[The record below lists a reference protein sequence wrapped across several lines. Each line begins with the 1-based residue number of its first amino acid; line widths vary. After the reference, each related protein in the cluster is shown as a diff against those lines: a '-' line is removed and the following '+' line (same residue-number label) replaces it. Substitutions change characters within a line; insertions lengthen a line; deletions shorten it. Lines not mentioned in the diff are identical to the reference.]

1 MSVEFRIRAAR
12 QSERVRRV
20 ISAQAGMTS
29 GERQKI
35 GMKGCPSAASQRKRN
50 AHAPSDSA
58 ELSGSV
64 PRRKACGCVAGQTE
78 RARRRGR
85 NRAACAESRFNSM
98 EIKAGAPRFFSLF
111 GELRT
116 EGLREQDFEALQSVA
131 DMQAA
136 SICAGSSRS
145 AASQEPICS
154 RRNWAAVSAHAC
166 SSGAS

>member
-1 MSVEFRIRAAR
+1 MAC

-20 ISAQAGMTS
+20 ISAQAGMAS
-29 GERQKI
+29 GERQKM

-50 AHAPSDSA
+50 VHAPSDSA

-78 RARRRGR
+78 RARRRGK
-85 NRAACAESRFNSM
+85 NRAACAESRFNRT
-98 EIKAGAPRFFSLF
+98 EIKAGLSRFFSLF
-111 GELRT
+111 VELRT
-116 EGLREQDFEALQSVA
+116 EGLREQDFEASQSVA

-154 RRNWAAVSAHAC
+154 RRN
-166 SSGAS
+166 